1 MFLKRI
7 KATYGGANMK
17 KISILFVL
25 CLMVLGLTACGRPAR
40 PGKLAREA
48 RKTYGS
54 AKVVSKVKTPIG
66 YSVTMHD
73 KLQDFDYT
81 IYSYREVIGLFNYRG
96 EISDT
101 FKASLVQKIIY
112 DEKIAVDDLKDRYDA
127 TIDVGGS
134 INYVYSANPDKAK
147 QAAIEFAD
155 ILQRNNLEG
164 RLDYVEITALTLGT
178 YLSERTGFKP
188 DHDEEVGRI
197 TLPDKTW
204 KSKEDEL
211 IELYTIYAREI
222 DPSAI
227 YLRKEV
233 KKLKFT
239 QYDLKDIGGSNGA
252 PNYWSSPVTFYYFKA
267 FDGGEFYMGDFYLK
281 NPNDPTTIDMVN
293 NYAQR
298 TYPDD

>member
-1 MFLKRI
+1 
-7 KATYGGANMK
+7 MK

-40 PGKLAREA
+40 PAKLAREA

-54 AKVVSKVKTPIG
+54 ATVVSKVKTPIG

-73 KLQDFDYT
+73 KLQDFNYT
-81 IYSYREVIGLFNYRG
+81 IYSSRRHIGLFNYEP

-101 FKASLVQKIIY
+101 FEYCLIHKII
-112 DEKIAVDDLKDRYDA
+112 DDTEKAAIDDITDRYDA
-127 TIDVGGS
+127 MYTEGYGFYD
-134 INYVYSANPDKAK
+134 VYSKDPENAK
-147 QAAIEFAD
+147 QAALEFAEV
-155 ILQRNNLEG
+155 LQRNNMNG
-164 RLDYVEITALTLGT
+164 RLNGVELRAITLGT
-178 YLSERTGFKP
+178 YLAERTGYKAEC
-188 DHDEEVGRI
+188 DEEVGRV

-204 KSKEDEL
+204 RSKEDEL
-211 IELYTIYAREI
+211 IELYTIYAREL
-222 DPSAI
+222 DPSAV

-252 PNYWSSPVTFYYFKA
+252 PKYWSSPVTFYYFKA

>member
-1 MFLKRI
+1 
-7 KATYGGANMK
+7 MK
-17 KISILFVL
+17 KISIFFIL
-25 CLMVLGLTACGRPAR
+25 CLMVLGLAACGRPAK

-48 RKTYGS
+48 RQRYGS

-81 IYSYREVIGLFNYRG
+81 IHSYREMIGLFNYRG
-96 EISDT
+96 EISDD

-112 DEKIAVDDLKDRYDA
+112 DEKIAVDDIKDRYDA

-134 INYVYSANPDKAK
+134 INYVYSEDPDKAK

-164 RLDYVEITALTLGT
+164 RLDYAEITALTLGT
-178 YLSERTGFKP
+178 YLSQRTGAKP
-188 DHDEEVGRI
+188 HKDEQVGTV
-197 TLPDKTW
+197 TLPDKSW
-204 KSKEDEL
+204 RSKEEDL
-211 IELYTIYAREI
+211 IDLYTIYAREL
-222 DPSAI
+222 DAGAV
-227 YLRKEV
+227 YLRSET

-239 QYDLKDIGGSNGA
+239 HYDLKDIGGSNGA
-252 PNYWSSPVTFYYFKA
+252 PEYWDSPVTFYYFKA
-267 FDGGEFYMGDFYLK
+267 SDGGEFYLGDFYLK
-281 NPNDPTTIDMVN
+281 NPNDPTTIDMVQ
-293 NYAQR
+293 NYAHR